1 MNIQYISVNSRV
13 DRNEIFERHNFTFNN
28 FSTPF
33 SLDNFD
39 INIIDLN
46 DIWHNSKS
54 EEILEIEI
62 MNDLY
67 SLKKMM
73 SNSKK
78 SSFILICPL
87 NQEYDYTVW
96 SVRGFY
102 SKSKILKDII
112 CEFSKII
119 DYLLPDDKQVNL
131 IYERTS
137 TLVSNEKTL
146 MADFYFKDSTEILTE
161 SSTNKVTTIKL
172 NERFYIT
179 TLSFHFG
186 YIDCKENVISFLK
199 KIELIKNENIIP
211 EWIYSLNLFD
221 DIEQKEKIENQ
232 KNIISKAELE
242 IKKSQEILDENLYYK
257 SILYSTGD
265 ELVKVVFK
273 ILENIL
279 ECDLS
284 DFNDERHEDFLI
296 KKSNVTFIGE
306 IKGVNG
312 SIKNTNISQLDVHY
326 NGYLDKLQEENR
338 KENVK
343 ALLIINPNRNR
354 PIEAREKIHQNQLEL
369 AERNKSLIIQTY
381 DLLKIFEAFK
391 EEKISLEEIERIFI
405 NKIGAL
411 NFEEVLN

>member
-13 DRNEIFERHNFTFNN
+13 DRNEIFKGHNFTFNN
-28 FSTPF
+28 FSMPF

-46 DIWHNSKS
+46 AIWHNSKS
-54 EEILEIEI
+54 EKIFEIKI
-62 MNDLY
+62 MNDLK
-67 SLKKMM
+67 SLKEMI

-78 SSFILICPL
+78 SRFVLICPF
-87 NQEYDYTVW
+87 NQEYNYIN
-96 SVRGFY
+96 GIY
-102 SKSKILKDII
+102 HPESKVLKDII

-119 DYLLPDDKQVNL
+119 EYLLPDDTKVNL

-137 TLVSNEKTL
+137 TLVNDKKNL

-179 TLSFHFG
+179 TLSFNFG
-186 YIDCKENVISFLK
+186 YADCKENVISFLK
-199 KIELIKNENIIP
+199 KIELIKNENPVP
-211 EWIYSLNLFD
+211 EWIYSLNLFN

-232 KNIISKAELE
+232 KNIISKAKLE
-242 IKKSQEILDENLYYK
+242 IEKSQEILGENLYYK

-265 ELVKVVFK
+265 KLVEVVFK

-279 ECDLS
+279 ECNLS
-284 DFNDERHEDFLI
+284 DFNDEKREDFLI
-296 KKSNVTFIGE
+296 KKSAVTFIGE

-312 SIKNTNISQLDVHY
+312 SIKNANISQLDVHY
-326 NGYLDKLQEENR
+326 NRYLDKLEEENIE
-338 KENVK
+338 ENVK

-354 PIEAREKIHQNQLEL
+354 PIEEREKIHQNQLEL
-369 AERNKSLIIQTY
+369 AERNQSLIIQTY

-391 EEKISLEEIERIFI
+391 QNKISSEEIERIFI

-411 NFEEVLN
+411 NFEEELK

>member
-67 SLKKMM
+67 SLKEMM

-78 SSFILICPL
+78 SRFILICPL

-391 EEKISLEEIERIFI
+391 EEKISSEEIERIFI
-405 NKIGAL
+405 NKIG
-411 NFEEVLN
+411 VLN